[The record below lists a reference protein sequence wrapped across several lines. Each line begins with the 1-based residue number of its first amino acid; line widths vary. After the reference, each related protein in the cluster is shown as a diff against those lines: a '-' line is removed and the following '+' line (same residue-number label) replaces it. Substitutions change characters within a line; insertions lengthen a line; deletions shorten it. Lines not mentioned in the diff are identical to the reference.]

1 MPTRRRTPLNLE
13 AGISRARIRRRV
25 PGDIFA
31 WAKMRQRHAERSR
44 LAGRLLIRDE
54 QLLPRPAH
62 AVVGRLMNVN
72 MAVLVETEQCRLGV
86 ISHCLEELVDRGKAI
101 GKPIT
106 VRKNLFRA
114 PSAPPISC
122 STQRRTSGGA
132 ALSCSKEM

>member
-1 MPTRRRTPLNLE
+1 M
-13 AGISRARIRRRV
+13 

-72 MAVLVETEQCRLGV
+72 MAVLVETEQCRLRV
-86 ISHCLEELVDRGKAI
+86 ISHCLEHLVDRGKAI
-101 GKPIT
+101 GKPVT
-106 VRKNLFRA
+106 VRKTCMAQQLGDVERM
-114 PSAPPISC
+114 
-122 STQRRTSGGA
+122 QRRRSA
-132 ALSCSKEM
+132 WRPK